1 MTFREMHDQ
10 KHISYALV
18 TIGVN
23 TGKIRFDFRDAV
35 GKRFLAEARKN
46 IAAYKEEIE
55 SIREEL
61 KAEKAAEARV
71 QERRAKIEAIDGLK
85 DLERCKE
92 AWDSYHRAFYR
103 MMSDQDNDGARPPKC
118 PAHTVEE
125 LAAKYP
131 RASAYLTAQSW
142 SVASHY
148 GKSAAGRK
156 ALERIING
164 EDHEQV
170 ITEMKAE
177 WSAYCAYCDEYAW
190 Y

>member
-23 TGKIRFDFRDAV
+23 AGKIRFDFRDAV
-35 GKRFLAEARKN
+35 GKRFLSEAGKN

-55 SIREEL
+55 FIREEL
-61 KAEKAAEARV
+61 KAEKAAEEARV
-71 QERRAKIEAIDGLK
+71 QERRAKIDAIEGLK

-92 AWDSYHRAFYR
+92 AWDSYHRAFDR

-118 PAHTVEE
+118 PAQTVEE
-125 LAAKYP
+125 LSAKYP
-131 RASAYLTAQSW
+131 RASAYLTAQSL
-142 SVASHY
+142 SGASHY
-148 GKSAAGRK
+148 AKSAAGRK

-170 ITEMKAE
+170 IADMKAE
-177 WSAYCAYCDEYAW
+177 WSAYCDDPAW